1 MKCVAYYRLPD
12 NAKLAGI
19 GYAGCYYYN
28 AVGDI
33 YRVNIIDG
41 VQHFRLMTCTLKEL
55 KRAVNMYEV

>member
-1 MKCVAYYRLPD
+1 MKCVANYRLPD

-55 KRAVNMYEV
+55 KQAVNMYEV

>member
-1 MKCVAYYRLPD
+1 MKKFGDYMLPD

-28 AVGDI
+28 SIGDI

-55 KRAVNMYEV
+55 KQAVNMYEV

>member
-41 VQHFRLMTCTLKEL
+41 VQHFHLMTCTLKEL
-55 KRAVNMYEV
+55 KQVVNMYEV